1 MRRDIADGIL
11 MRLARVLGRASYNGE
26 RLDQGLAPEARTL
39 MKVLV
44 IGATGGT
51 GRHAVRKLL
60 ERGHEVT
67 AWARRPSA
75 VASDGQ
81 SDRLHVVTGEARD
94 AGSID
99 RAVAGQDAVLVAFGA
114 RSLKKDDVQEAFMR
128 NLIAAMKAHGVRRI
142 VNLSAWG
149 LNNDRAVM
157 SSRFFHYFI
166 RPVFLR
172 HIWADKERAEALLTA
187 SGLDYV
193 NVQPGR
199 LLDAPAKGG
208 VRASIDGRGLQPR
221 MNREDLAAFMVDQL
235 ESDQWVGQSVVVGY

>member
-1 MRRDIADGIL
+1 
-11 MRLARVLGRASYNGE
+11 
-26 RLDQGLAPEARTL
+26 

-75 VASDGQ
+75 VDKDIKH
-81 SDRLHVVTGEARD
+81 DRLRVAIGEARD
-94 AGSID
+94 SGSIY
-99 RAVAGQDAVLVAFGA
+99 RSVAGQDAVLVAFGP
-114 RSLKKDDVQEAFMR
+114 RSLKKDDVQEVLMQ
-128 NLIAAMKAHGVRRI
+128 NIIDAMQHHGVRRV

-149 LNNDRAVM
+149 VKNDQAVM
-157 SSRFFHYFI
+157 SSAFFHYFF

-172 HIWADKERAEALLTA
+172 HIWADKERAEALLAA

-208 VRASIDGRGLQPR
+208 VRASLDGRGLQPR
-221 MNREDLAAFMVDQL
+221 MTREDLAAFMVEQL
-235 ESDQWVGQSVVVGY
+235 ESDQWVGKSVIVGY

>member
-1 MRRDIADGIL
+1 LTKNDL
-11 MRLARVLGRASYNGE
+11 EARVV
-26 RLDQGLAPEARTL
+26 

-60 ERGHEVT
+60 DRGHEVT

-75 VASDGQ
+75 VAAPGAD
-81 SDRLHVVTGEARD
+81 DRLRVVNGEARD

-99 RAVAGQDAVLVAFGA
+99 RAVAGQDTILVAFGA
-114 RSLKKDDVQEAFMR
+114 RSLRKDDVQEALMR
-128 NLIAAMKAHGVRRI
+128 NLIAAMMHHGVRRL

-149 LNNDRAVM
+149 LNNDQAVT
-157 SSRFFHYFI
+157 SSLFFEYFF
-166 RPVFLR
+166 RPIFLR
-172 HIWADKERAEALLTA
+172 HIWADKQRAEALLAA

-199 LLDAPAKGG
+199 LLDAPPQGG
-208 VRASIDGRGLQPR
+208 VLASLDGRGLRPR
-221 MNREDLAAFMVDQL
+221 MTREDLAEFMVDQL
-235 ESDQWVGQSVVVGY
+235 ESDQWLGKSVVVGY

>member
-1 MRRDIADGIL
+1 
-11 MRLARVLGRASYNGE
+11 
-26 RLDQGLAPEARTL
+26 

-75 VASDGQ
+75 LAEDVP
-81 SDRLHVVTGEARD
+81 SDRLRVVTGEARD
-94 AGSID
+94 AGSLD
-99 RAVAGQDAVLVAFGA
+99 RAVAGQDAVLVAFGP
-114 RSLKKDDVQEAFMR
+114 RSLRKDDVQEALYR
-128 NLIAAMKAHGVRRI
+128 NLIAAMKTHGVRRI

-149 LNNDRAVM
+149 LNNDGAVT
-157 SSRFFHYFI
+157 SSLFFKYVI
-166 RPVFLR
+166 APVFLR
-172 HIWADKERAEALLTA
+172 HVFADKRCAEALLTA

-199 LLDAPAKGG
+199 LLDAPARGG
-208 VRASIDGRGLQPR
+208 VRASLDGRGLQPR
-221 MNREDLAAFMVDQL
+221 MTREDLAAFMVNQL
-235 ESDQWVGQSVVVGY
+235 ESDQWLGRSVIVGY